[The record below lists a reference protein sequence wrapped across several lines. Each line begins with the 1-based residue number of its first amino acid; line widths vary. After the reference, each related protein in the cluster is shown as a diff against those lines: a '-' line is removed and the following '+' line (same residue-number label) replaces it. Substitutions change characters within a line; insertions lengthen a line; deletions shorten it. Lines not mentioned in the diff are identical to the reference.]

1 MMYAIEL
8 YYWQM
13 HSFVSRYVLFNA
25 QMKWFKDLKEV
36 EEYHKSG
43 AHHNSDNTQTQTTT
57 VRERFSSPIP
67 GFADREFLLTKV

>member
-1 MMYAIEL
+1 
-8 YYWQM
+8 
-13 HSFVSRYVLFNA
+13 
-25 QMKWFKDLKEV
+25 MKWFKDLKEV